1 MNTCSEGAK
10 TVGLGFLSDHSRVE
24 RNEHPHIYCF
34 NISYPLVGL
43 DPLRDGRKALSA
55 FMPVTTWGWEL
66 LLYHEVGLCRTDPG
80 AVVGAGAYYTPDGS
94 GGGRLLVGRRMS
106 KNARCS
112 FPAFSISR

>member
-1 MNTCSEGAK
+1 MGAK
-10 TVGLGFLSDHSRVE
+10 TVGLGFLSGHSRVE

-34 NISYPLVGL
+34 NISYPLVSLDSPKGREKIPKCIHACYDLGVGVTSLPRGWPLQDRPGSCGGL
-43 DPLRDGRKALSA
+43 S
-55 FMPVTTWGWEL
+55 M
-66 LLYHEVGLCRTDPG
+66 
-80 AVVGAGAYYTPDGS
+80 GAGAYYTPDGS